1 MGSQGFVFVFTICWI
16 LNCLEADNITG
27 KIIFVIQMSI
37 NDVLIVSD
45 YLVLVM
51 WLCVAYQINYHILV
65 RLYLFKAWLLNL
77 LFNHLNREVSLS
89 FF

>member
-45 YLVLVM
+45 YLVPVM
-51 WLCVAYQINYHILV
+51 
-65 RLYLFKAWLLNL
+65 
-77 LFNHLNREVSLS
+77 
-89 FF
+89 